1 MKKLLSLLLALV
13 MVTALFAGCAKD
25 DEAAETTNE
34 TEIKTEDKKAGDK
47 AAATES
53 KDGEEAEETISG
65 SIVVLTNRTDL
76 VENGRMD
83 EYAAAFNAIYPDV
96 EVEFEGITD
105 YQPTVKI
112 RMSTKE
118 YGDVLAMPVD
128 EMSVDQLGD
137 FFEPIGSE
145 ADLEQKYLWVDTVSY
160 DGTTYGLPSLGTT
173 TGIVYN
179 KEVFKNA
186 GITSTPATPDDFIA
200 AMTKVKESGV
210 TPYYTNY
217 AAGWPMGGQWESNAP
232 GIAGDPDWQ
241 NTLPHTDAPWSEGQ
255 PYYILSKVLN
265 DLAANGLIE
274 EDPTTT
280 EWEASKGMLARG
292 EIGCMV
298 LGSWSI
304 VQMQAAA
311 EAEGVDPSVIGYM
324 PFPVTN
330 ADGNIYSFASADYKY
345 GVNKNSENI
354 EAAKAFLQW
363 FIDESGFA
371 GDEGGIP
378 PMIGG
383 EMPDTLAPFAEL
395 GVQYIQNNPAPE
407 GEETYLNDVDNEAE
421 IGRWS
426 DTYRK
431 RILEAAIMD
440 TGETFEDIMADLNA
454 RWAAAR
460 ESLGIN

>member
-1 MKKLLSLLLALV
+1 MKKLLSLLVVLV
-13 MVTALFAGCAKD
+13 MVTTLFAGCAKTE
-25 DEAAETTNE
+25 EATTETTGTK
-34 TEIKTEDKKAGDK
+34 TESKSEDKKEDTA
-47 AAATES
+47 
-53 KDGEEAEETISG
+53 EAVEETEEGLSG
-65 SIVVLTNRTDL
+65 TIVVLTNRTDL
-76 VENGRMD
+76 VENGRME
-83 EYAAAFNAIYPDV
+83 EYAAAFNAVYPDV

-112 RMSTKE
+112 RMSTSE

-128 EMSVDQLGD
+128 ELSVDQLPD
-137 FFEPIGSE
+137 FFEPLGTE
-145 ADLEQKYLWVDTVSY
+145 DDLAAKYLWVDEVAFDNTV
-160 DGTTYGLPSLGTT
+160 YGIPSLGTT
-173 TGIVYN
+173 SGIVYN
-179 KEVFKNA
+179 KEVFAAA
-186 GITSTPATPDDFIA
+186 GITETPATPEDFIA
-200 AMTKVKESGV
+200 AMTMIKDNTEA

-217 AAGWPMGGQWESNAP
+217 AAGWPMGGQWESNAA

-241 NTLPHTDAPWSEGQ
+241 NTLPHTDAPWSEGE
-255 PYYILSKVLN
+255 PYYILSKLLN
-265 DLAANGLIE
+265 DLAANGLTE

-280 EWEASKGMLARG
+280 EWEASKGFLARG

-304 VQMQAAA
+304 AQMQAAA
-311 EAEGVDPSVIGYM
+311 VAEGIDPSVIGYM

-330 ADGNIYSFASADYKY
+330 ADGNVYSVASSDYNY

-354 EAAKAFLQW
+354 EAAKAFVQW
-363 FIDESGFA
+363 FVDESGFA

-383 EMPDTLAPFAEL
+383 AMPDTLASFEEI
-395 GVQYIQNNPAPE
+395 GVVYMSNNPAPE
-407 GEETYLNDVDNEAE
+407 AEETFLNDVDNEAE

-431 RILEAAIMD
+431 RILEAALLD
-440 TGETFEDIMADLNA
+440 TGETFEDIMADLNS

-460 ESLGIN
+460 TSLGIN